1 VAAVTRSQQRFR
13 LAIGVLGLDAAL
25 LAALVWLAAN
35 DIAVSGE
42 NILFMAVGIALG
54 WGGTVLAYYFGKS
67 ESSAQKT
74 ELLERRPTGQS
85 HDPLHVQ
92 DDQ

>member
-1 VAAVTRSQQRFR
+1 MTRSQQRFR

-25 LAALVWLAAN
+25 LSALVWLAAN

-54 WGGTVLAYYFGKS
+54 WGGTVLAYYFGTS

-74 ELLERRPTGQS
+74 ELLERRPQGTAT
-85 HDPLHVQ
+85 DPVHVEE
-92 DDQ
+92 DQ

>member
-1 VAAVTRSQQRFR
+1 MTRSQQRFR

-25 LAALVWLAAN
+25 LSALVWLAAN

-54 WGGTVLAYYFGKS
+54 WGGTVLAYYFGTS

-74 ELLERRPTGQS
+74 ELLERRPQGTAA
-85 HDPLHVQ
+85 DPVHVEE
-92 DDQ
+92 DQ

>member
-1 VAAVTRSQQRFR
+1 VTRSQQRFR

-54 WGGTVLAYYFGKS
+54 WGGTVLAYYFGTS

-74 ELLERRPTGQS
+74 ELLERRPQGTPADPVHVEDGQ
-85 HDPLHVQ
+85 
-92 DDQ
+92 